1 MTGSIMELKSS
12 NGVFNRLEDKKKEN
26 ILSVS
31 MKEFSEN
38 GFNSANINVI
48 AEKAG
53 ISVGAMYKYFNSK
66 RALYLACLE
75 WSLIRLSSKIGSVI
89 DSEDDLFAI
98 IERIIQVIQDSR
110 TENEQFN
117 KLYYEMATES
127 NAEFAMLIAGQ
138 IEGVT
143 SNLYAA
149 YLQKSQENGLIRQD
163 LDPRFFAFFIDN
175 LFMMLQFSYSCEY
188 YKDRMQLYTYDNVFM
203 DDTRLRDQAMRFIR
217 GALLYTET
225 EVPNIATSNATL

>member
-1 MTGSIMELKSS
+1 MTGSMMELKSS
-12 NGVFNRLEDKKKEN
+12 NGIFNRLDDKKKEN

-31 MKEFSEN
+31 MKEFSDN
-38 GFNSANINVI
+38 GFKSANINII
-48 AEKAG
+48 AEKARV
-53 ISVGAMYKYFNSK
+53 SVGAMYKYFDSK

-75 WSLIRLSSKIGSVI
+75 WSLIRLSSKIGGVI
-89 DSEDDLFAI
+89 DSETDLFII

-110 TENEQFN
+110 IENEQFN

-127 NAEFAMLIAGQ
+127 NAEFAMLISGQ

-149 YLQKSQENGLIRQD
+149 YLKEAQNSGLIRQD

-188 YKDRMQLYTYDNVFM
+188 YKDRMQLYTYSDVFS
-203 DDTRLRDQAMRFIR
+203 DDIRLRDQAMRFIK
-217 GALLYTET
+217 GALLYT
-225 EVPNIATSNATL
+225 PNEN